1 VKTGN
6 NISFTSYVSVK
17 HAEAVVVRFPQ
28 TRP

>member
-6 NISFTSYVSVK
+6 NISLISYVLVTNTK
-17 HAEAVVVRFPQ
+17 THVARFPK

>member
-6 NISFTSYVSVK
+6 NISLISFVLVETTRTN
-17 HAEAVVVRFPQ
+17 VVRFPQ